1 MGQIYIRISIN
12 SGMDWVTRI
21 QKSLLVLL
29 MFAQLDMFIGSILD
43 LEDFGSLY
51 LIRIDQS
58 QESTNNYGNVSTHEA
73 TGYMQIDYEQRH
85 AFGYTGWSLDTADVN
100 LNPQYQD
107 SAMQEN
113 PHFIDLFGVFFTAVT
128 GNFKFMFSL
137 KSITGNIILDCEY
150 IIDFVLQIKV
160 LLPVRTCLV
169 I

>member
-1 MGQIYIRISIN
+1 M
-12 SGMDWVTRI
+12 TRI

-29 MFAQLDMFIGSILD
+29 MFAQLDMFIGSVLD

-58 QESTNNYGNVSTHEA
+58 QESTNNYGNKSTHEA

-107 SAMQEN
+107 SAMQED

-128 GNFKFMFSL
+128 GNYKLLCVLTIRGFGINLDCKYLIYFSL
-137 KSITGNIILDCEY
+137 H
-150 IIDFVLQIKV
+150 IKV
-160 LLPVRTCLV
+160 LLPVQTCLV

>member
-1 MGQIYIRISIN
+1 M
-12 SGMDWVTRI
+12 TRI

-29 MFAQLDMFIGSILD
+29 MFAQLDMFIGSVLD
-43 LEDFGSLY
+43 LEGFGSLY

-58 QESTNNYGNVSTHEA
+58 QDSTDNYGNKSTHES

-107 SAMQEN
+107 SAMQED

-128 GNFKFMFSL
+128 GNYNRLCVPNYTCLHLDCQYLMDFSL
-137 KSITGNIILDCEY
+137 H
-150 IIDFVLQIKV
+150 IKV
-160 LLPVRTCLV
+160 LLLVQTCLV

>member
-1 MGQIYIRISIN
+1 
-12 SGMDWVTRI
+12 MDWVTRI

-58 QESTNNYGNVSTHEA
+58 QAGIDNYGNATNHES

-85 AFGYTGWSLDTADVN
+85 AFGYTGWSLDTANEN

-128 GNFKFMFSL
+128 GNFK
-137 KSITGNIILDCEY
+137 
-150 IIDFVLQIKV
+150 
-160 LLPVRTCLV
+160 LL
-169 I
+169 

>member
-1 MGQIYIRISIN
+1 MKSSLISIN

-29 MFAQLDMFIGSILD
+29 MFAQLDMFIGSVLD

-58 QESTNNYGNVSTHEA
+58 QESTNNYGNKSTHEA

-107 SAMQEN
+107 SAMQED

-128 GNFKFMFSL
+128 GNYKHL
-137 KSITGNIILDCEY
+137 
-150 IIDFVLQIKV
+150 
-160 LLPVRTCLV
+160 
-169 I
+169 